1 MSRKFTLFAKITT
14 HKFSAT
20 QCDWITYFGYD
31 KIKDRGISKSEKKK
45 WISNIY
51 EDWERIC
58 ICFGFGI
65 LINFHGC

>member
-31 KIKDRGISKSEKKK
+31 KIKDRGISKSEKK
-45 WISNIY
+45 NGYQIY
-51 EDWERIC
+51 MKTGNEYV
-58 ICFGFGI
+58 FV
-65 LINFHGC
+65 LALAY